1 MNTKLIFSLRN
12 VETYEPEEED
22 KFQGFSGY
30 SLDGKKIEPQ
40 VKEGPI
46 KCKITFYRNGF
57 VIDDRSLR
65 SYDDPASQEF
75 LRDIS
80 KGLIPR
86 ELEVEAQGRH
96 MNIDLIDMKHEDYK
110 EKPKP
115 VNYFEG
121 KGYSLDNEPE
131 SKTTNYIVSGQDV
144 EYVLDESKPKTSIQI
159 RLHDGKKVVGKFNL
173 DHTVKHLCSWI
184 EKTQNLPPNTKYE
197 LMHSFPP
204 KPITNLDLTIKE
216 AGLSGESIVQKLC

>member
-1 MNTKLIFSLRN
+1 M
-12 VETYEPEEED
+12 
-22 KFQGFSGY
+22 
-30 SLDGKKIEPQ
+30 
-40 VKEGPI
+40 
-46 KCKITFYRNGF
+46 KCKITFYKNGF
-57 VIDDRSLR
+57 VIDDRPLR
-65 SYDDPASQEF
+65 TYDDPSSQEF

-86 ELEVEAQGRH
+86 ELEEEAQGRH
-96 MNIDLIDMKHEDYK
+96 MNIDLIDMKNEEYK

-121 KGYSLDNEPE
+121 KGYSLDNASE
-131 SKTTNYIVSGQDV
+131 SSSNYIVSGQNV

-173 DHTVKHLCSWI
+173 DHTVRHICAWI
-184 EKTQNLPPNTKYE
+184 EKTLNLPPNTKYE
-197 LMHSFPP
+197 LLHSFPP
-204 KPITNLDLTIKE
+204 KPLTNLNATIKE